1 MPACP
6 PLTCLCTCPGQLTNE
21 YEVEPSHI
29 LLHQIGLLWTKSYL
43 EADNIPAD
51 GKARVND
58 LAKELKAAIALH
70 EG

>member
-1 MPACP
+1 M
-6 PLTCLCTCPGQLTNE
+6 NE
-21 YEVEPSHI
+21 YGVEPSHV

-58 LAKELKAAIALH
+58 LAKELKASIALH

>member
-6 PLTCLCTCPGQLTNE
+6 PLTCLCTYPGQLTKE
-21 YEVEPSHI
+21 YEVEPSRV

-43 EADNIPAD
+43 EADKIPAD